1 MAPSSLKVAHAHQ
14 VLLSAIKSVTP
25 LWEPVRPGHVFLDL
39 SGTSRLFG
47 STCDTAVR
55 VEREMARCTGLH
67 AVARISTNKLV
78 AQMATTVLTSSQVC
92 EVCPGSEPNFL
103 RPLSISAFPGVRGP
117 QAVSLRSILAD
128 LNLRIVQDL
137 ADATLDALE
146 SVFGRW
152 AIRLYHWVRGVDS
165 SPVLLPD
172 RLPTVMRLCLFEP
185 DTVEWPCLVGEL
197 SRLTDQVCHELR
209 RHDTSVID

>member
-78 AQMATTVLTSSQVC
+78 AQMATTVLTV
-92 EVCPGSEPNFL
+92 
-103 RPLSISAFPGVRGP
+103 IT
-117 QAVSLRSILAD
+117 SL
-128 LNLRIVQDL
+128 
-137 ADATLDALE
+137 
-146 SVFGRW
+146 
-152 AIRLYHWVRGVDS
+152 
-165 SPVLLPD
+165 
-172 RLPTVMRLCLFEP
+172 
-185 DTVEWPCLVGEL
+185 
-197 SRLTDQVCHELR
+197 
-209 RHDTSVID
+209 